1 MQWITPM
8 VVETASIQDDPPL
21 YPDTPHQVERWVPS
35 LLEELVKGDK
45 LLGQFKNKKNKGT

>member
-1 MQWITPM
+1 M